1 MIIRIMMNTR
11 CFFLG
16 LFLMFASQMLG
27 AGVTVEKISS
37 LTRFPGLQSVAYMY
51 KDTCKTVEGRFPG
64 FSPFFLIY
72 PDKPYDAERALELV
86 EELGI
91 DVYVHDYSGTVC
103 VMNPIGNHYDEEK
116 DLEAYKDL
124 LNKWRVISNLKVIGI
139 GSGAT
144 FVNKVISKNA
154 GEVAGIVSIGG
165 QASKADVSVPPVP
178 AFIAGSGS
186 RQAATSY
193 IRQNEAE
200 MKYRIGDLSFYAN
213 RQDTLQQVV
222 VSRKKYASLKDT
234 FEEAW
239 KYLLCK
245 NYRFNNYRHT
255 WYTGATFNQYGAYEL
270 EPYIM
275 PEDWKITRRTVVK
288 NLLGTGDF
296 LWYEFHPEAT
306 LKAAKGS
313 VPLLLLLHGNN
324 NDPRTQAETSGFV
337 ELCREENFVVAELEW
352 QGNGYAPMGL
362 DGIEQVVYYLLRT
375 YPQLDA
381 SRVYAEGL
389 SAGAAT
395 ATGLG
400 IRKSHLFAAVGA
412 QSAGLTPNRYM
423 FGYNEEAIMNE
434 ALQKRGCVEMPYFS
448 VTGTDDEVVPFVN
461 RDNWRTN
468 AFFCAWQAYQTMNG
482 MDVAEQP
489 DFSKDATFGLALEE
503 RVTLS
508 TNKRVTMEAG
518 VLRKGNIPL
527 IKLVAINDYGH
538 WNFKPDAR
546 MMWDFFKQ
554 FSRDMQTKKLLIKP

>member
-1 MIIRIMMNTR
+1 MMNAR
-11 CFFLG
+11 YLFLG
-16 LFLMFASQMLG
+16 VFLTFALRMLG
-27 AGVTVEKISS
+27 TNIAVEEASS
-37 LTRFPGLQSVAYMY
+37 VAHFLGLQSVAYFY

-72 PDKPYDAERALELV
+72 PDRPYDAEHAAELV
-86 EELGI
+86 KELGI
-91 DVYVHDYSGTVC
+91 DTYVRDYSGTVC
-103 VMNPIGNHYDEEK
+103 VMNPIGGQYDEEK
-116 DLEAYKDL
+116 DFEVYKSFLDKL
-124 LNKWRVISNLKVIGI
+124 RVISNLKVIGI

-144 FVNKVISKNA
+144 FVNKVIAKNA
-154 GEVAGIVSIGG
+154 GEIAGIVSIGG
-165 QASKADVSVPPVP
+165 RASKTDVSAPPVP
-178 AFIAGSGS
+178 AFIVGSGS
-186 RQAATSY
+186 RQVAASY

-200 MKYRIGDLSFYAN
+200 MKYQADGLSFYAN
-213 RQDTLQQVV
+213 KQDTLQQVV
-222 VSRKKYASLKDT
+222 VSRKKYVSLKNA
-234 FEEAW
+234 FKEAW

-245 NYRFNNYRHT
+245 NYRFNNYQHT
-255 WYTGATFNQYGAYEL
+255 WYTGAAFNQYGTYEL

-275 PEDWKITRRTVVK
+275 PEDWKITRRTIVK
-288 NLLGTGDF
+288 DLLGTGDF

-306 LKAAKGS
+306 LEATKGS
-313 VPLLLLLHGNN
+313 IPLLLLLHGNN

-381 SRVYAEGL
+381 SRVYVEGL

-412 QSAGLTPNRYM
+412 QSAGLTPNRYL

-434 ALQKRGCVEMPYFS
+434 ALQKRGYVEMPYFS

-461 RDNWRTN
+461 QDNWRTN

-482 MDVAEQP
+482 MEVVEQP
-489 DFSKDATFGLALEE
+489 DFSKDTTFGLALEE

-508 TNKRVTMEAG
+508 TNKRVTMETG
-518 VLRKGNIPL
+518 VLRKGNVPL
-527 IKLVAINDYGH
+527 IKLVAINNYGH

-546 MMWDFFKQ
+546 MMWSFFKQ
-554 FSRDMQTKKLLIKP
+554 FSRDRQTKKLLIKQ